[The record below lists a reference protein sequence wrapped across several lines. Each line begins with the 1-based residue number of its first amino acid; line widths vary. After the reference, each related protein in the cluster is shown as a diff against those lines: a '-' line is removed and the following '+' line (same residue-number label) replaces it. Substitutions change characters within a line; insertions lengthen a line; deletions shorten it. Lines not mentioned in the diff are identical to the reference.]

1 MNGVILLENE
11 ILLTGYARL
20 PKGITATEIYG
31 SVAVGILADIK
42 TGEIIDIECSLVTDL
57 ARNFVRSIV
66 KGHNLLEFDKIEAV
80 FAKRYYGSAEKAL
93 VTAIKRCSDKYIQII
108 EN

>member
-1 MNGVILLENE
+1 LSGNE

-31 SVAVGILADIK
+31 SVAIGILADKK
-42 TGEIIDIECSLVTDL
+42 TGTIMDIECSLVTEL
-57 ARNFVRSIV
+57 ARNFVKRLV
-66 KGHNLLEFDKIEAV
+66 KGHNLKEFDKIEAV
-80 FAKRYYGSAEKAL
+80 LTKHYYGSAEKAL
-93 VTAIKRCSDKYIQII
+93 ITAIKRCCDKYNQII

>member
-1 MNGVILLENE
+1 M
-11 ILLTGYARL
+11 

-42 TGEIIDIECSLVTDL
+42 TGEIIDIECSLVTNL

-66 KGHNLLEFDKIEAV
+66 KGHNLLEFDKIEKV

-93 VTAIKRCSDKYIQII
+93 ITAIKRCSDKYIQII

>member
-1 MNGVILLENE
+1 MLEDE

-31 SVAVGILADIK
+31 SVAVGILANVK
-42 TGEIIDIECSLVTDL
+42 TGEILDIECSLVTDL
-57 ARNFVRSIV
+57 ARNFVRRIV
-66 KGHNLLEFDKIEAV
+66 KGHNLLAFDKIEDV
-80 FAKRYYGSAEKAL
+80 FSKHYYGSAEKAL
-93 VTAIKRCSDKYIQII
+93 VTAIKRCCDKYIQII

>member
-1 MNGVILLENE
+1 MLENE

-31 SVAVGILADIK
+31 SVAVGILANIE
-42 TGEIIDIECSLVTDL
+42 TGEILDIECSLVTDL
-57 ARNFVRSIV
+57 ARNFVRKIV
-66 KGHNLLEFDKIEAV
+66 KGQNLNEFDKIEAI
-80 FAKRYYGSAEKAL
+80 FTKRYYGSAGKAL
-93 VTAIKRCSDKYIQII
+93 VTAIKRCADKYSQII